1 MKFSLGTIFEL
12 KQLLKELGTGLNR
25 LDLVHNF
32 ESFEVEVT
40 IAANTEDKVRNQLD
54 FIPSRMMI
62 VKQTGNALVT
72 AGDTAWTSNYLYL
85 KNHDSTNSATV
96 KVVFMK

>member
-12 KQLLKELGTGLNR
+12 KQLLKELGTGLSR
-25 LDLVHNF
+25 LDLVENF
-32 ESFEVEVT
+32 DSFEVEAT
-40 IAANTEDKVRNQLD
+40 IAANTEAAIRNEATY
-54 FIPSRMMI
+54 IPSRMLI

-72 AGDTAWTSNYLYL
+72 AGDAAWTTNYLYI

-96 KVVFMK
+96 KIVFFK